1 MMSKRVPATTN
12 IAIIIT
18 NTCIKIGDTV
28 IASIE
33 NGLVDN
39 ILIYF
44 SSRLVVFSTL
54 IIIDQPL
61 YLGQF
66 VTTC

>member
-1 MMSKRVPATTN
+1 MSKRVPATTN
-12 IAIIIT
+12 IAITIT
-18 NTCIKIGDTV
+18 NDCIKIGDTFS
-28 IASIE
+28 ASIE

-39 ILIYF
+39 IVVYF
-44 SSRLVVFSTL
+44 PSRFVVFSIL

-66 VTTC
+66 VIAC

>member
-1 MMSKRVPATTN
+1 MSKRVPATTN
-12 IAIIIT
+12 VAIIIT
-18 NTCIKIGDTV
+18 NACIKIGDTV

-44 SSRLVVFSTL
+44 PSRFVVFSTL

-61 YLGQF
+61 YLGQL
-66 VTTC
+66 VIAC